1 MSYNSRTRQ
10 PSKKM
15 IVTRTDYGIMHA
27 NDGRRY
33 SSRFQSV
40 DYTKGYVLEE
50 YNVDGRRRFHRFHRA
65 QPVRFQLKDP
75 SRFGGSLSC
84 DLSEGGIRVH
94 LSEFIPLNTELTVSI
109 QLSDESIME
118 CPCRVAW
125 VEKNR
130 CGERYQVGLEFVE
143 ADSILD
149 SQRKIHGF
157 LSRQE

>member
-1 MSYNSRTRQ
+1 
-10 PSKKM
+10 M

-27 NDGRRY
+27 NDAGRY
-33 SSRFQSV
+33 SLRFQSV

-50 YNVDGRRRFHRFHRA
+50 YNESEKRNFHRFHRTR
-65 QPVRFQLKDP
+65 PVRYQLKDP
-75 SRFGGSLSC
+75 NRFGGSLSC
-84 DLSEGGIRVH
+84 DLGEGGIRVH
-94 LSEFIPLNTELTVSI
+94 LGDFIPVNTELTLSI
-109 QLSDESIME
+109 QLADESIVD

-130 CGERYQVGLEFVE
+130 FGDRYQAGLEFVE

-149 SQRKIHGF
+149 SRRKIHGF

>member
-1 MSYNSRTRQ
+1 M
-10 PSKKM
+10 
-15 IVTRTDYGIMHA
+15 A
-27 NDGRRY
+27 
-33 SSRFQSV
+33 
-40 DYTKGYVLEE
+40 E
-50 YNVDGRRRFHRFHRA
+50 YNVDERRSFHRFHRA
-65 QPVRFQLKDP
+65 QPVWFQLKDP
-75 SRFGGSLSC
+75 SQFGGSLSC

-94 LSEFIPLNTELTVSI
+94 LRDFIPLNTELTLQI
-109 QLSDESIME
+109 QLADESIVE

-130 CGERYQVGLEFVE
+130 FNDRYQAGLEFVE